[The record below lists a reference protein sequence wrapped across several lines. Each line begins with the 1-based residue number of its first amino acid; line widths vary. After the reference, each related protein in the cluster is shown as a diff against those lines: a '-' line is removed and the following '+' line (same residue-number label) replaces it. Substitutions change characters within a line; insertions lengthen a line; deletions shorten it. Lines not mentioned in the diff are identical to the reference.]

1 MNRKA
6 LRVCAG
12 LGIGTVLAGT
22 PAKAAVT
29 VDFESPT
36 AFADNFRKLS
46 GSATPALS
54 ANGPDNDFLS
64 INPNSTLMPAY
75 DTTPADGTEKNT
87 FAVAPGAALGISAD
101 VRFATTN
108 SSLGVYIT
116 DPADETR
123 GYLAIFNVNAPS
135 VSGNDQIRFASNGN
149 PATGGAGTLVAGKAD
164 GNALDLATWGTLN
177 VTYSIDANNHPVL
190 SIGVGAYTDSVT
202 FTDITTPLTEV
213 EVVLRLAAQGGT
225 GTFDLDNVTIT
236 PAPEPATAA
245 LLGML
250 TLPALARRRRRRA

>member
-12 LGIGTVLAGT
+12 LGIGTILAAN
-22 PAKAAVT
+22 PARAAVT

-36 AFADNFRKLS
+36 AFTDNFRKLA
-46 GSATPALS
+46 GTATPVMS
-54 ANGPDNDFLS
+54 ANGADNDFLS
-64 INPNSTLMPAY
+64 INPATTLMPAY
-75 DTTPADGTEKNT
+75 DTTPADGAVKNT
-87 FAVAPGAALGISAD
+87 FAVAPGAALGVSAD

-116 DPADETR
+116 DPADETK

-149 PATGGAGTLVAGKAD
+149 PATGGAGTLVNGKSD
-164 GNALDLATWGTLN
+164 GNALDLATWGTVN
-177 VTYSIDANNHPVL
+177 VTYAIDANNHPVL

-202 FTDITTPLTEV
+202 FTDISTPLTNV
-213 EVVLRLAAQGGT
+213 EVVFRLAAQAGSGT
-225 GTFDLDNVTIT
+225 YDFDNVTIT
-236 PAPEPATAA
+236 PAAAPEPASAA
-245 LLGML
+245 LLGL
-250 TLPALARRRRRRA
+250 AALPALARRRRR